1 MFTLRGQ
8 SYTDEQIN
16 DMEEKIVY
24 TALEN
29 LRKHTGIEGWFTATY
44 KDYLDGEV
52 RLLFNMG
59 EERFTIEVKHEIRTH
74 QLEHI
79 RQLAA
84 RYKDLL
90 LIADTIFPKI
100 KDELRKIGVGYLD
113 AAGNIFIQTDK
124 NHVWIEGHKIE
135 KTEIIKVNRA
145 FTATGLKAVYLF
157 LIDENMVNQPQR
169 TIADEAGIALGNIN
183 LIFNGL
189 KEHGFLIEKGKNL
202 LQIINIE
209 RLMERWMEVFEE
221 KLKPT
226 LHIGN
231 FRFAKSNDEN
241 TWKELI
247 LKPNETY
254 WGGEPAGEI
263 ITNYLIPEIFT
274 LYTDETR
281 NNLIKNY
288 HLVPETKGNIKMYKK
303 FWKGQATFNDTVV
316 HPLLAYA
323 DLMNTGNSRCM
334 ETAKMI
340 YDRLLAQNI

>member
-1 MFTLRGQ
+1 
-8 SYTDEQIN
+8 
-16 DMEEKIVY
+16 MEEKIVY

-44 KDYLDGEV
+44 KDYLDGEL
-52 RLLFNMG
+52 RLLFNNG
-59 EERFTIEVKHEIRTH
+59 EELFTVAVKKEVRGHQMEQIRH
-74 QLEHI
+74 LG
-79 RQLAA
+79 A
-84 RYKDLL
+84 RHKNLL
-90 LIADTIFPKI
+90 MIAGNFFPKI
-100 KDELRKIGVGYLD
+100 KEELRKMKVGYLD
-113 AAGNIFIQTDK
+113 TAGNIFIQTEK
-124 NHVWIEGHKIE
+124 YHLWIEGQKKE
-135 KTEIIKVNRA
+135 KAETGIVNRA
-145 FTATGLKAVYLF
+145 FTPTGLKAVYLF

-189 KEHGFLIEKGKNL
+189 KEHGFLIDKGKNL
-202 LQIINIE
+202 FQIINKE
-209 RLMERWMEVFEE
+209 QLMERWMEVFEE

-231 FRFAKSNDEN
+231 FRFTKSNNEN
-241 TWKELI
+241 AWKELI

-263 ITNYLIPEIFT
+263 ITNHLVPEILT
-274 LYTDETR
+274 IYTDETR

-288 HLVPETKGNIKMYKK
+288 HLVPETTGNIKVYKK
-303 FWKGQATFNDTVV
+303 FWEGQVKFNETVV

-340 YDRLLAQNI
+340 YDRFLTQNI

>member
-1 MFTLRGQ
+1 
-8 SYTDEQIN
+8 
-16 DMEEKIVY
+16 MEEKIVY

-44 KDYLDGEV
+44 KDYLDGEL
-52 RLLFNMG
+52 RLLFNNG
-59 EERFTIEVKHEIRTH
+59 EELFTVAVKKEVRGHQMEQIRH
-74 QLEHI
+74 LG
-79 RQLAA
+79 A
-84 RYKDLL
+84 RHKNLL
-90 LIADTIFPKI
+90 MIAGNFFPKI
-100 KDELRKIGVGYLD
+100 KEELRKMKVGYLD
-113 AAGNIFIQTDK
+113 TAGNIFIQTEK
-124 NHVWIEGHKIE
+124 HHLWIEGQKKE
-135 KTEIIKVNRA
+135 KAEIGIVNRA
-145 FTATGLKAVYLF
+145 FTPTGLKAVYLF

-189 KEHGFLIEKGKNL
+189 KEHGYLIDKGKNL
-202 LQIINIE
+202 FQIINKE
-209 RLMERWMEVFEE
+209 QLMERWMEVFEE

-231 FRFAKSNDEN
+231 FRFTKSNDEN

-263 ITNYLIPEIFT
+263 ITNHLVPEILT

-288 HLVPETKGNIKMYKK
+288 HLVPETTGNIKVYKK
-303 FWKGQATFNDTVV
+303 FWKGQAKFNETVV